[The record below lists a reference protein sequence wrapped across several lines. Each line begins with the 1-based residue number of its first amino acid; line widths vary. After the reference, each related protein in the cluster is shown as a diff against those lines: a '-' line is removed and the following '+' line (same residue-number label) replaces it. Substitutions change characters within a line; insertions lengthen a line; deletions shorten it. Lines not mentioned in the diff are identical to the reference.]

1 MQLTTYGLPLTACF
15 HMSGTRNIKL
25 VIEYEGTR
33 YCGWQ
38 VQPNVPTIQEGLE
51 RAVRQ
56 ITGEAVRIFGA
67 GRTDAGVH
75 ASGQVANFHTSCR
88 MPAGR
93 MRHALN
99 AVLPDDIVV
108 LDVSEVPESFHARYS
123 AKSKRYRYSILNRQA
138 PSALHRYFTLH
149 LAQSLDIAAMREAAG
164 HLIGTWDFS
173 SFGCNAGR
181 EDDPVRT
188 VLDIAADRQGDY
200 LTIEIEAV
208 SFLYKMVRSIVGTL
222 IDVGKGKV
230 EPSDVL
236 RILRDRD
243 RKRAGATA
251 PAQGL
256 TLVHVNY

>member
-1 MQLTTYGLPLTACF
+1 MAGV
-15 HMSGTRNIKL
+15 SNIKL

-38 VQPNVPTIQEGLE
+38 VQPNGPTIQEKLE
-51 RAVRQ
+51 LAIRQ
-56 ITGEAVRIFGA
+56 ITGETVRIFGA

-75 ASGQVANFHTSCR
+75 ASGQVANFHTACR
-88 MPAGR
+88 MSAER
-93 MRHALN
+93 MCHALN

-108 LDVSEVPESFHARYS
+108 LDLSAVPESFHARYS
-123 AKSKRYRYSILNRQA
+123 AKSKRYRYTILNRTA
-138 PSALHRYFTLH
+138 PSAIHRHHSLH
-149 LAQSLDIAAMREAAG
+149 LAQPLDIAAMREAAG

-188 VLDIAADRQGDY
+188 VLAIAVDRQGNY

-222 IDVGKGKV
+222 IDVGKGKMQ
-230 EPSDVL
+230 PSDVL
-236 RILRDRD
+236 QILKDRD
-243 RKRAGATA
+243 RKKASATA
-251 PAQGL
+251 PAKGL
-256 TLVHVNY
+256 TLVQVNY

>member
-1 MQLTTYGLPLTACF
+1 MAGV
-15 HMSGTRNIKL
+15 RNIKL

-33 YCGWQ
+33 YCGGQ
-38 VQPNVPTIQEGLE
+38 VQPNGPTIQEKLE
-51 RAVRQ
+51 LAIRQ
-56 ITGEAVRIFGA
+56 ITGETVRIFGA

-75 ASGQVANFHTSCR
+75 ASGQVANFHTACR
-88 MPAGR
+88 MSAER

-108 LDVSEVPESFHARYS
+108 LDLGEVPESFHARYS
-123 AKSKRYRYSILNRQA
+123 AKSRRYRYTILNRTA
-138 PSALHRYFTLH
+138 PCALQRYCALH
-149 LAQSLDIAAMREAAG
+149 LAQPLDIEAMREAAG

-188 VLDIAADRQGDY
+188 VLAIAVDRQGNY

-222 IDVGKGKV
+222 IDVGRGKMQ
-230 EPSDVL
+230 PSDVP

-243 RKRAGATA
+243 RKSASATA

-256 TLVHVNY
+256 TLIKVDY